1 MMVSKFLPICEN
13 ITVIVI
19 SHFILH
25 LYNNLNLFVF
35 LPGEHLIRVDHILIN
50 LLHSEVLNIRNYT
63 CGFSKQ

>member
-1 MMVSKFLPICEN
+1 MSASFSPSVRTF
-13 ITVIVI
+13 TVIVI

-50 LLHSEVLNIRNYT
+50 LLHSEVLNISIII